1 MMKKIWIFVGLVIFG
16 TLLMTGCRSAQ
27 SQPVEIPADN
37 FNFLIG
43 VWEIRVNGTPY
54 QMEIAKDSTVTVKGN
69 GLYKIASG
77 PVRLEGNQL
86 VDNSSVACEARYN
99 VTIRQEPDAEMAGL
113 HFELVGED
121 CYADRVES
129 LDGKTLYPFTT
140 FREQPENVDE
150 G

>member
-1 MMKKIWIFVGLVIFG
+1 MKKIWIFVGLVIFG
-16 TLLMTGCRSAQ
+16 TLLMTGCSSSRT
-27 SQPVEIPADN
+27 VEIPADN

-129 LDGKTLYPFTT
+129 LDGKTLYPYTFT
-140 FREQPENVDE
+140 
-150 G
+150 GS